1 MNIPTPG
8 SPLFYHMSHSS
19 SSSSSKSARKASG
32 HGSFHNHNHEDFPED
47 PDEKRKGCI
56 ANIVGYTIMISVFT
70 FLFLWITGII
80 SFHSDDDSGA
90 LPKAPQKGFD
100 MDEHMAQ
107 YRKWIDSLLED
118 TNSFIYK
125 PTDDTLSSPQT
136 THSNNRHRHGGSSSE
151 DYWYDDGYGYD
162 ANGYDRDGYDRDGYD
177 RDGYDRDGFDEE
189 GYDED
194 GIDEEGYDEDGN
206 YEGAY

>member
-1 MNIPTPG
+1 
-8 SPLFYHMSHSS
+8 
-19 SSSSSKSARKASG
+19 
-32 HGSFHNHNHEDFPED
+32 
-47 PDEKRKGCI
+47 
-56 ANIVGYTIMISVFT
+56 MISVFT

-100 MDEHMAQ
+100 MDEHIAQ

-151 DYWYDDGYGYD
+151 DYWYDDGY
-162 ANGYDRDGYDRDGYD
+162 D